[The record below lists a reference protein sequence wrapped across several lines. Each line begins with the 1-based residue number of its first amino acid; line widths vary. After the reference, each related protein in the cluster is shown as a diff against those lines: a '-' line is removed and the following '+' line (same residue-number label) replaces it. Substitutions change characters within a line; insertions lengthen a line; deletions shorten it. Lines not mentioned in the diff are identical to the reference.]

1 MKVQSLKMCWRL
13 KMQENKDYLLIDPEE
28 GYEENKD
35 LAKVKLITGEFSGV
49 EYSYG
54 VVSLDPDVND
64 ADELHVSFEYNI
76 HTEEKDFILNDEKNK
91 KTFENVISSVL
102 NSILM
107 ATVDKAE
114 VRYTNE
120 LRKENTETPA
130 V

>member
-1 MKVQSLKMCWRL
+1 
-13 KMQENKDYLLIDPEE
+13 MQENKDYLLIDPEE

-76 HTEEKDFILNDEKNK
+76 HTEEKDFILNDGKNK

>member
-1 MKVQSLKMCWRL
+1 MMKK
-13 KMQENKDYLLIDPEE
+13 
-28 GYEENKD
+28 
-35 LAKVKLITGEFSGV
+35 T
-49 EYSYG
+49 
-54 VVSLDPDVND
+54 
-64 ADELHVSFEYNI
+64 
-76 HTEEKDFILNDEKNK
+76 K

>member
-76 HTEEKDFILNDEKNK
+76 HTEEKDFILNDGKNK